1 MICYNIMKKRKNDL
15 ILIIA
20 LLVVSLLAYLVINF
34 FIKKDGNYVIVTVDG
49 QEVYKLDLN
58 KEQEVTIHGTNGDD
72 VLVISNGKASMV
84 EASCPDQLCVHQ
96 KSISKNGETIVC
108 LPNKIVVEVV
118 SDESNDVDAIS
129 N

>member
-1 MICYNIMKKRKNDL
+1 MKKRKNDL